1 MVVSVCFFPS
11 LHACWQSSD
20 IHVALWMKDDGN
32 DILVQK
38 YQHCTACPLVSN
50 PQRTV
55 GEYNQLY
62 TIQLSDRN
70 THRES
75 KWVETESGL
84 LLTSLTGAATQIQV
98 LKQNSTSGCRHKH
111 LNPRTQ
117 CYLIINASHFNPSV
131 APFSIKIP
139 WAQIIE
145 HIAARNCFGWNQKR

>member
-1 MVVSVCFFPS
+1 MFFSISACMLTIQWYPRCTVNKS
-11 LHACWQSSD
+11 WWKWYTGAEIPALLHVRWCQTHRELHSGW
-20 IHVALWMKDDGN
+20 
-32 DILVQK
+32 IL
-38 YQHCTACPLVSN
+38 S
-50 PQRTV
+50 
-55 GEYNQLY
+55 

-84 LLTSLTGAATQIQV
+84 LLTSLTGAAIQIQV
-98 LKQNSTSGCRHKH
+98 LKQNSTSGCGHKN

>member
-1 MVVSVCFFPS
+1 MFFFHLCMHVDNPVIS
-11 LHACWQSSD
+11 TLHCEWKMMEMIYWCRNTSTVL
-20 IHVALWMKDDGN
+20 HVRWCLTHRELHSGW
-32 DILVQK
+32 ILS
-38 YQHCTACPLVSN
+38 T
-50 PQRTV
+50 T
-55 GEYNQLY
+55 QLP
-62 TIQLSDRN
+62 DRN

-84 LLTSLTGAATQIQV
+84 QLTSLTGAATQIQV
-98 LKQNSTSGCRHKH
+98 LKQNSTSGCGHKN